1 MKKTID
7 EMICYHNET
16 LDKLND
22 LACSLCNT
30 YDDIDDTSAND
41 RYFDVVGKLREEG
54 IFLCCEANQYD
65 NRWMMTKDGYVI
77 TDDMLDEDEAKEYEA
92 YHWTYKED

>member
-1 MKKTID
+1 
-7 EMICYHNET
+7 MICYHNET

-54 IFLCCEANQYD
+54 IF
-65 NRWMMTKDGYVI
+65 
-77 TDDMLDEDEAKEYEA
+77 
-92 YHWTYKED
+92 